1 MSAEASTEN
10 APSIAETER
19 RVGLVRGTRDW
30 LPADFERLT
39 ALERTLL
46 DRFAR
51 AGYKPARTPVLEL
64 SDLHDR
70 KSGAGIVAKLFDVSG
85 AGTSGVCLRPELT
98 AGVVRAY
105 AEADEPPP
113 LPWRASVSGPVFRYL
128 PTGPGLDREF
138 VQTGVELL
146 GAGGAAADAEIVWLA
161 DWSLRALGVRRP
173 KIRVGHVGLIL
184 ELLGKSGLP
193 AAASSAL
200 VESLSEAASEG
211 KNVRTLESALD
222 RLTAWL
228 VSNGP
233 EEPADAGAASTS
245 SSGIDPAVD
254 RLFHHLV
261 PDVAGRRS
269 GREVLERLRRKW
281 DLGRSLK
288 ETLAKVRGEI
298 RTLADLRGPV
308 VEVLERLDRDYAALA
323 PESVASIREFA
334 TMLEAHGV
342 ELDRVELDL
351 GFGRGIGFYT
361 RMIFEL
367 LVETPEG
374 DVEVCGGGRY
384 DGLARVLGSD
394 RDDRGAGFAFGLE
407 RLDRVL
413 GGSRPNG
420 NQEEPRGFLVVGA
433 DDRANAREAAALA
446 AFLRERLDLPVV
458 LSGLPFEEAVAQA
471 RAAGLERIVAVG
483 STIEVWDLRSGD
495 VRRVEEDELIGQ
507 LRARLS
513 VVRGGA
519 R

>member
-1 MSAEASTEN
+1 MSAGALSEGSRPT
-10 APSIAETER
+10 AETER

-30 LPADFERLT
+30 FPDELDRLET
-39 ALERTLL
+39 LERTLL

-51 AGYKPARTPVLEL
+51 AGYRRARTPVLEL
-64 SDLHDR
+64 TDLHDR

-105 AEADEPPP
+105 AEADEPPA
-113 LPWRASVSGPVFRYL
+113 LPFRVSVSGPVFRYL

-161 DWSLRALGVRRP
+161 DWSLRALGVNRP
-173 KIRVGHVGLIL
+173 KVRVGHVGLIL
-184 ELLGKSGLP
+184 ELLSKSGLP

-211 KNVRTLESALD
+211 KNVQTLESALD

-233 EEPADAGAASTS
+233 EGAVEDAPASTS
-245 SSGIDPAVD
+245 KIDPAVD

-298 RTLADLRGPV
+298 RTLADLRGPIV
-308 VEVLERLDRDYAALA
+308 DVLKRLDRDYKALA

-334 TMLEAHGV
+334 RMLEAHGV

-413 GGSRPNG
+413 EGRAADGR
-420 NQEEPRGFLVVGA
+420 EPRGFLVVGA
-433 DDRANAREAAALA
+433 NDQANAGEAATLA
-446 AFLRERLDLPVV
+446 TFLRDRLALPVV
-458 LSGLPFEEAVAQA
+458 LSGLSFDGAVHQA

-513 VVRGGA
+513 VVRGGG

>member
-1 MSAEASTEN
+1 MSVEATTEGSP
-10 APSIAETER
+10 PSAQTER
-19 RVGLVRGTRDW
+19 RVGLARGTRDW
-30 LPADFERLT
+30 LPADYARLA

-64 SDLHDR
+64 ADLHDR
-70 KSGAGIVAKLFDVSG
+70 KSGAGIVTKLFEVSG
-85 AGTSGVCLRPELT
+85 AGSSAVRLRPELT
-98 AGVVRAY
+98 AGMVRAY
-105 AEADEPPP
+105 AEADEPPA
-113 LPWRASVSGPVFRYL
+113 LPFRVAVSGPVFRYM

-161 DWSLRALGVRRP
+161 DWSLRALGVQRP
-173 KIRVGHVGLIL
+173 KVRVGHVGLIL
-184 ELLGKSGLP
+184 ELLNTSGLP
-193 AAASSAL
+193 AAASAAL
-200 VESLSEAASEG
+200 LESLSEAASEG
-211 KNVRTLESALD
+211 KNVRAMESALD

-228 VSNGP
+228 GSNGP
-233 EEPADAGAASTS
+233 GEQPADSPPAAP
-245 SSGIDPAVD
+245 SGVDPAVD

-269 GREVLERLRRKW
+269 GREVLDRLRRKW

-288 ETLAKVRGEI
+288 ATLERVRGEI
-298 RTLADLRGPV
+298 RALADLRGPILD
-308 VEVLERLDRDYAALA
+308 VLKRLDRDFAALA
-323 PESVASIREFA
+323 PESAASIREFA
-334 TMLEAHGV
+334 AMLEAHGV
-342 ELDRVELDL
+342 EPDRVELDL

-413 GGSRPNG
+413 GDSAAVGESDSG
-420 NQEEPRGFLVVGA
+420 GFLMVGPNPREVV
-433 DDRANAREAAALA
+433 AAAS
-446 AFLRERLDLPVV
+446 FLRDRLDLPVV
-458 LSGLPFEEAVAQA
+458 LSETPFPEAVIQA
-471 RAAGLERIVAVG
+471 RAEGLDQIVTVG
-483 STIEVWDLRSGD
+483 PTVEVWDLRSGA
-495 VRRVEEDELIGQ
+495 VRQVVEEDELIGQ

-513 VVRGGA
+513 VVRGGG